1 MTLSREMGHATL
13 DMTRQYLNVTESDI
27 RMGHDKAS
35 PASVL
40 FPEKVKR
47 MGKIR

>member
-27 RMGHDKAS
+27 RQGHDKAS

-40 FPEKVKR
+40 FPEKKKR
-47 MGKIR
+47 FGRIA